1 MNTRPTL
8 PNPITSISRASLNTA
23 DGWLPYPLGEDV
35 IAGQPDTRMKLLRT
49 VGVKT
54 PHKSVAFFTS
64 QPAKFHW
71 RFDNDEAFV
80 LIEGRIAITM
90 DDGERHEM
98 GPGDA
103 ISIPAGRTGV
113 CEVFEFSRKFTVVTS
128 GTAD

>member
-1 MNTRPTL
+1 MNTRPIL
-8 PNPITSISRASLNTA
+8 PNPIDSIATASLDTA
-23 DGWLPYPLGEDV
+23 EGWLPYPLGDDV
-35 IAGQPDTRMKLLRT
+35 IEGQPDTRMKLLRT

-64 QPAKFHW
+64 RPAKFHW

-80 LIEGRIAITM
+80 LIEGRIAITL

-103 ISIPAGRTGV
+103 ISVPAGRKGV

-128 GTAD
+128 AVAD

>member
-1 MNTRPTL
+1 MKTRPLL
-8 PNPITSISRASLNTA
+8 PNPITSISRASLDTP
-23 DGWLPYPLGEDV
+23 DGWLPYPLGDDV
-35 IAGQPDTRMKLLRT
+35 LEGQPDTRMKLLRT

-71 RFDNDEAFV
+71 RFDNDEPFV
-80 LIEGRIAITM
+80 LNEGKIVITM

-113 CEVFEFSRKFTVVTS
+113 CEVLEFSRKFTVVTS
-128 GTAD
+128 GAQD

>member
-1 MNTRPTL
+1 MTARPQL
-8 PNPITSISRASLNTA
+8 PNPIDSVALASLNTA
-23 DGWLPYPLGEDV
+23 DGWLAYPLGDDV
-35 IAGQPDTRMKLLRT
+35 IEGNPDTKMKLLRT

-80 LIEGRIAITM
+80 LIEGHIAITM
-90 DDGERHEM
+90 DTGERFEM
-98 GPGDA
+98 RSGDGV
-103 ISIPAGRTGV
+103 SIPAGHTGV
-113 CEVFEFSRKFTVVTS
+113 CEVFVFSRKFTVVTS